1 MTAFITGA
9 AGFVGSN
16 LTDRLL
22 ALGYDVVGFDNF
34 STGRIQFLS
43 CALKNPRFRLHRG
56 DLLDLEALTGAMA
69 GADFVYHLA
78 SNADVRCGTQHPRK
92 DLEQNAIGTWNVLE
106 AMRTNNVRRIAFASS
121 GSVYG
126 EPEIFPTPE
135 VCPFPIQTSL
145 YGASKLAAEGFI
157 QAYSEGFGIEAWIF
171 RFVSLLGPRYS
182 HGHVIDFYR
191 QLREHPDVLN
201 VLGDG
206 LQRKSYLYIGDCI
219 EAILIATR
227 QASAKVNIFNL
238 GTDQACAVN
247 DSIGWIC
254 EHLGLSPR
262 LMYSGGK
269 RGWIGDSPFILLDCD
284 RIRSLGWS
292 PALSI
297 QQAVVRT
304 VEFLEGN
311 PWLVEPAVE
320 SLINP

>member
-1 MTAFITGA
+1 LNAFVTGA

-22 ALGYDVVGFDNF
+22 ALGHEVVGFDNF
-34 STGRIQFLS
+34 STGRIRFLAS
-43 CALKNPRFRLHRG
+43 ALENPRFRLHRA
-56 DLLDLEALTGAMA
+56 DLLDLEALTAAMA

-78 SNADVRCGTQHPRK
+78 SNADVRFGTHHPRK

-106 AMRTNNVRRIAFASS
+106 AMRTNNVRRIAFSSS

-126 EPEIFPTPE
+126 EPEVIPTPE
-135 VCPFPIQTSL
+135 LCPFPVQTSL
-145 YGASKLAAEGFI
+145 YGASKLAAEGLI
-157 QAYSEGFGIEAWIF
+157 EAYAEGFGMQAWIF

-206 LQRKSYLYIGDCI
+206 HQRKSYLYVGDCI
-219 EAILIATR
+219 EAILTATG

-238 GTDQACAVN
+238 GADEACEVN
-247 DSIGWIC
+247 DSIGWMC
-254 EHLGLSPR
+254 EHLGVRPR

-269 RGWIGDSPFILLDCD
+269 RGWIGDSPFILLDCN
-284 RIRSLGWS
+284 RIRSLGWR
-292 PALSI
+292 PTLSI

-304 VEFLEGN
+304 VEFLEDS
-311 PWLVEPAVE
+311 PWLDSSAVE
-320 SLINP
+320 SS

>member
-1 MTAFITGA
+1 
-9 AGFVGSN
+9 
-16 LTDRLL
+16 
-22 ALGYDVVGFDNF
+22 
-34 STGRIQFLS
+34 
-43 CALKNPRFRLHRG
+43 LHRA
-56 DLLDLEALTGAMA
+56 DLLDLEALTAAMA

-78 SNADVRCGTQHPRK
+78 SNADVRFGTRHPRK
-92 DLEQNAIGTWNVLE
+92 DLEQTTIGTWNVLE

-126 EPEIFPTPE
+126 EPELLPTPE

-145 YGASKLAAEGFI
+145 YGAAKLAAEGFI
-157 QAYSEGFGIEAWIF
+157 QAYAEGFGIQAWIF

-191 QLREHPDVLN
+191 QLREHPGVLN

-206 LQRKSYLYIGDCI
+206 HQRKSYLYIGDCI
-219 EAILIATR
+219 EAILAATR
-227 QASAKVNIFNL
+227 QASEKVNIFNL

-254 EHLGLSPR
+254 GHLGLSPR
-262 LMYSGGK
+262 LIYSGGK

-284 RIRSLGWS
+284 RIRSLGWR

-297 QQAVVRT
+297 QQAVVST
-304 VEFLEGN
+304 VEFLDGN
-311 PWLVEPAVE
+311 PWLVEPADE
-320 SLINP
+320 SSYRSARAF